1 MAFKLGRYKTLPGIA
16 TSGKLH
22 KKFNFKIEHKDLEE
36 GITAEA
42 VSKDKI
48 VIDKDVPKDSDLYKR
63 AVAHEAVH
71 CKEMAEGR
79 IAYGDDWVRADGKTY
94 PRKDGMI
101 KYNGEWH
108 EEGSKVFPWEQRAM
122 SAEKYV

>member
-1 MAFKLGRYKTLPGIA
+1 MAFKLGNKPLPGIA
-16 TSGKLH
+16 HGGQLNKKLG
-22 KKFNFKIEHKDLEE
+22 FKVEHRDLEE

-42 VSKDKI
+42 ISANKI
-48 VIDKDVPKDSDLYKR
+48 VIDKDVPKDSKLYKQ

-71 CKEMAEGR
+71 CREMAEGR

-108 EEGSKVFPWEQRAM
+108 EEGSSVFPWEQRAM
-122 SAEKYV
+122 NAEKNV

>member
-1 MAFKLGRYKTLPGIA
+1 MAFKLGRYKKLPGIA
-16 TSGKLH
+16 NNGKLN
-22 KKFNFKIEHKDLEE
+22 KKFNFKIEHKDLADDVV
-36 GITAEA
+36 AEA
-42 VSKDKI
+42 VSGSKMI
-48 VIDKDVPKDSDLYKR
+48 IDKDVPKDSKLYKQ

-94 PRKDGMI
+94 ARKDGMI

-108 EEGSKVFPWEQRAM
+108 EEGSSVFPWEQRAM
-122 SAEKYV
+122 KAEKYV

>member
-1 MAFKLGRYKTLPGIA
+1 MAFKLGNKPLPGIA
-16 TSGKLH
+16 HGGQLNKKLG
-22 KKFNFKIEHKDLEE
+22 FKVEHRDLEE

-42 VSKDKI
+42 ISANKI
-48 VIDKDVPKDSDLYKR
+48 VIDKDVPKDSKLYKQ

-71 CKEMAEGR
+71 CREMAEGR
-79 IAYGDDWVRADGKTY
+79 ISYGDDWVRADGKTY

-108 EEGSKVFPWEQRAM
+108 EEGSSVFPWEQRAM
-122 SAEKYV
+122 NAEKNV

>member
-1 MAFKLGRYKTLPGIA
+1 MAFKLGRYKKLPGIA
-16 TSGKLH
+16 RNGKLN
-22 KKFNFKIEHKDLEE
+22 KKFNFKIEHKDLADDVV
-36 GITAEA
+36 AEA
-42 VSKDKI
+42 ISGSKM
-48 VIDKDVPKDSDLYKR
+48 VIDKDVPKDSKLYKQ

-94 PRKDGMI
+94 PRKDGKI

-108 EEGSKVFPWEQRAM
+108 EEGSEVFPWEQRAM
-122 SAEKYV
+122 KAEKYV

>member
-1 MAFKLGRYKTLPGIA
+1 MAFKLGNKPLPGIA
-16 TSGKLH
+16 HGGQLNKKLG
-22 KKFNFKIEHKDLEE
+22 FKVEHRDLEE

-42 VSKDKI
+42 ISANKI
-48 VIDKDVPKDSDLYKR
+48 VIDKDVPKDSKLYKQ

-71 CKEMAEGR
+71 CRELAEGR

-108 EEGSKVFPWEQRAM
+108 EEGSSVFPWEQRAM
-122 SAEKYV
+122 NAEKNV